1 MLDRFERFSSSI
13 FEIYRYWHKIA
24 TDEMEKYG
32 LKGTHCIYLITML
45 QHPDGIT
52 AANLCEI
59 CGRDK
64 ADVSRM
70 MSIMEKKGRVEK
82 EEQQPSLYRC
92 LLKLTEEGAAAAE
105 QVCQRVL
112 VAVENAGKGLDEF
125 KRVIFYEALELICG
139 NLRQLSQDGLPSE
152 SAPGTNLI

>member
-70 MSIMEKKGRVEK
+70 ITILEKKGLVRK
-82 EEQQPSLYRC
+82 EAVGGNRYRAK
-92 LLKLTEEGAAAAE
+92 LILTEEGRDAAAHVHKRAAI
-105 QVCQRVL
+105 
-112 VAVENAGKGLDEF
+112 AVELAGEGMTDEERQVFYRCLDRITANLQTLSREG
-125 KRVIFYEALELICG
+125 IPPEL
-139 NLRQLSQDGLPSE
+139 
-152 SAPGTNLI
+152 A

>member
-13 FEIYRYWHKIA
+13 FEIYRHWHKIA

-52 AANLCEI
+52 AANLSEI

-70 MSIMEKKGRVEK
+70 MSIMEQKGLVEK
-82 EEQQPSLYRC
+82 EGAQPSLYRC
-92 LLKLTEEGAAAAE
+92 LLKLTEEGAVAAE
-105 QVCQRVL
+105 HVCQRVL
-112 VAVENAGKGLDEF
+112 VAVENAGKGLDEM
-125 KRVIFYEALELICG
+125 KRTIFYEALDLICS
-139 NLRQLSQDGLPSE
+139 NLRRLSQDGLPSE
-152 SAPGTNLI
+152 TNL